1 MRDLVLARFD
11 NAKERLKSA
20 KILLDSGQLRD
31 SVSRSYYCIL
41 FTLRAVLA
49 KDGKDFKKHAGV
61 LSYFNQCYFKTK
73 VLDTKYADY
82 VNNAFQIRNNCDYN
96 DFYVISAED
105 AAKQYEQAKE
115 FLIYIEEFL
124 KMCGALDTGDCP

>member
-1 MRDLVLARFD
+1 MHDLVLARLD

-31 SVSRSYYCIL
+31 SVSRS
-41 FTLRAVLA
+41 
-49 KDGKDFKKHAGV
+49 
-61 LSYFNQCYFKTK
+61 SYFNQCYCKTK

-82 VNNAFQIRNNCDYN
+82 VNNAFQISNNCDYN